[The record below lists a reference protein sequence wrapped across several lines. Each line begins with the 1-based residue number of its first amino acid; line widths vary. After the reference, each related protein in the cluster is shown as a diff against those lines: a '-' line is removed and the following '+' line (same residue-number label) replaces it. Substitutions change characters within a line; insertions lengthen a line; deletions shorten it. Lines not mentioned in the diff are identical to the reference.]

1 MTKEE
6 TSICLHGHPQ
16 TCSALPDL
24 RFLLQQNEGA
34 ILTAL
39 VAFTEYIYTKQQ
51 GTLSVRVCE
60 KNEVNRN

>member
-34 ILTAL
+34 ILAAL
-39 VAFTEYIYTKQQ
+39 VAFTEYIYTK
-51 GTLSVRVCE
+51 
-60 KNEVNRN
+60 